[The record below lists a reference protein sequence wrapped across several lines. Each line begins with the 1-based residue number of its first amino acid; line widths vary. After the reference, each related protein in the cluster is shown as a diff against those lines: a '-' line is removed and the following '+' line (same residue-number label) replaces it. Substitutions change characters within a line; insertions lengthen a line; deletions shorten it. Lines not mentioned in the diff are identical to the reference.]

1 MLSIWKTNVRR
12 LLSKAKNA
20 MRLVH
25 SLSLFW
31 VCVWVLK
38 LIWFL
43 ARLQLTKLL
52 NDLTQLWIFLLRRAV
67 WTKPIY
73 LKDWTLCSFK
83 VEFREPCLHWR
94 PASLHFNLFRRAT
107 QLLRIHPS
115 FLPSAPKTSGW
126 KHRNRS
132 DPAYC
137 MSMRCLP
144 SYGHDKDKGR
154 PPPRIVC

>member
-1 MLSIWKTNVRR
+1 MVIKSNETGSFTVVVL
-12 LLSKAKNA
+12 
-20 MRLVH
+20 
-25 SLSLFW
+25 SLSFETHL
-31 VCVWVLK
+31 VSGK
-38 LIWFL
+38 IAPL
-43 ARLQLTKLL
+43 AKLL

-126 KHRNRS
+126 KHRIRS

-137 MSMRCLP
+137 MSTRCLP